1 MGILKQAMIDSLEQ
15 EVLTQY
21 CEELG
26 KEKVLDMT
34 MREILDITQHRDVT
48 VGLETVIRRAHKELA
63 QEPGFVNLELIEVIE
78 DRKQQFKNGEK

>member
-21 CEELG
+21 YEGLG

-34 MREILDITQHRDVT
+34 MREFLDITQHRDVT
-48 VGLETVIRRAHKELA
+48 VGSETVIRRAREESA
-63 QEPGFVNLELIEVIE
+63 QEVLAE
-78 DRKQQFKNGEK
+78 FKDMAEGTE